1 MNILVTGGSG
11 FIGRNIVKMLKEEG
25 NTVGTYDIRDKNS
38 VSDYH
43 IMSDVRNLKM
53 LEKACSGIDYVFHL
67 AAVTSPPEFENLTGE
82 GYEVNVMGTY
92 NVLAASAKNNVK
104 RVILASSSSVYGD
117 INEAA
122 VETRLPETYSNFYP
136 MTKRINEM
144 TAKLSS
150 RYNLETISLRYFN
163 TYGVGENSKGEYSSV
178 IWKFIDSIRNAKK
191 PIIFGDGT
199 QRRDFI
205 YVEDTARASVLAMK
219 NGTPGGAYN
228 VGTGKSTDFNTIF
241 NIVREEM
248 GYQGEADHVPNPLK
262 SYQMFT
268 LADITKTREEL
279 KFNPRYEI
287 RDGVRKMIKEISEH
301 TEKNSK
307 ST

>member
-117 INEAA
+117 IREAA
-122 VETRLPETYSNFYP
+122 KEPELPAAYSNLYP

-144 TAKLSS
+144 TANLFNQ
-150 RYNLETISLRYFN
+150 YGLETVSLRYFN

-178 IWKFIDSIRNAKK
+178 IWKFIDSIRNGKK
-191 PIIFGDGT
+191 PVIFGDGT

-205 YVEDTARASVLAMK
+205 YVEDTARAS
-219 NGTPGGAYN
+219 
-228 VGTGKSTDFNTIF
+228 
-241 NIVREEM
+241 
-248 GYQGEADHVPNPLK
+248 
-262 SYQMFT
+262 
-268 LADITKTREEL
+268 
-279 KFNPRYEI
+279 
-287 RDGVRKMIKEISEH
+287 
-301 TEKNSK
+301 
-307 ST
+307 

>member
-1 MNILVTGGSG
+1 MMNILVTGGSG

-43 IMSDVRNLKM
+43 IMSDVRNFKM
-53 LEKACSGIDYVFHL
+53 VEKACSGIDYVFHL

-117 INEAA
+117 IREAA
-122 VETRLPETYSNFYP
+122 RESELPAAYSNFYP
-136 MTKRINEM
+136 LTKKINEM
-144 TAKLSS
+144 TARLFNQ
-150 RYNLETISLRYFN
+150 YGLETVSLRYFN

-178 IWKFIDSIRNAKK
+178 IWKFIDSIRNGKK
-191 PIIFGDGT
+191 PVIFGDGT

-219 NGTPGGAYN
+219 NGIPGEAYN
-228 VGTGKSTDFNTIF
+228 VGTGKSTDFNSIYH
-241 NIVREEM
+241 ILKEEM
-248 GYQGEADHVPNPLK
+248 GYQGSAEYVPNPLK

-268 LADITKTREEL
+268 LADISKTKNEL
-279 KFNPRYEI
+279 KFEPKYDI
-287 RDGVRKMIKEISEH
+287 REGVKMILLG
-301 TEKNSK
+301 NG
-307 ST
+307 

>member
-67 AAVTSPPEFENLTGE
+67 AAVTSPPEFENLSGE
-82 GYEVNVMGTY
+82 SYEVNVMGTY

-104 RVILASSSSVYGD
+104 RVILASSSSIYGD
-117 INEAA
+117 IREAA
-122 VETRLPETYSNFYP
+122 RESELPAAYSNFYP

-144 TAKLSS
+144 TARLFNQ
-150 RYNLETISLRYFN
+150 YGLETVSLRYFN

-178 IWKFIDSIRNAKK
+178 IWKFIDAMRNDKR
-191 PIIFGDGT
+191 PTIYGDGK
-199 QRRDFI
+199 QSRDFI
-205 YVEDTARASVLAMK
+205 YVEDSAKASVLAMK
-219 NGTPGGAYN
+219 NGASGESYN
-228 VGTGKSTDFNTIF
+228 VGTSKSTDFNTIF
-241 NIVREEM
+241 QIIKEEM
-248 GYQGEADHVPNPLK
+248 GYKGDKQYIPNPLK
-262 SYQMFT
+262 SYQLFT
-268 LADITKTREEL
+268 IADITKTKSEL
-279 KFNPRYEI
+279 KFEPKYDI
-287 RDGVRKMIKEISEH
+287 KTGVKRVLEELRPQ
-301 TEKNSK
+301 
-307 ST
+307 

>member
-104 RVILASSSSVYGD
+104 RVIIASSSSVYGD
-117 INEAA
+117 IREAA
-122 VETRLPETYSNFYP
+122 RESMIPETYQNLYP
-136 MTKRINEM
+136 LSKRIGEVTVECSPHLETKRE
-144 TAKLSS
+144 
-150 RYNLETISLRYFN
+150 
-163 TYGVGENSKGEYSSV
+163 
-178 IWKFIDSIRNAKK
+178 RN
-191 PIIFGDGT
+191 
-199 QRRDFI
+199 
-205 YVEDTARASVLAMK
+205 
-219 NGTPGGAYN
+219 
-228 VGTGKSTDFNTIF
+228 
-241 NIVREEM
+241 
-248 GYQGEADHVPNPLK
+248 
-262 SYQMFT
+262 
-268 LADITKTREEL
+268 
-279 KFNPRYEI
+279 
-287 RDGVRKMIKEISEH
+287 
-301 TEKNSK
+301 
-307 ST
+307 

>member
-67 AAVTSPPEFENLTGE
+67 AAVTSPPEFENLSGE

-117 INEAA
+117 ISEAA
-122 VETRLPETYSNFYP
+122 REPELPVAYSNFYP
-136 MTKRINEM
+136 MTKRINEI
-144 TAKLSS
+144 TARLFNE
-150 RYNLETISLRYFN
+150 YGLETISLRYFN

-178 IWKFIDSIRNAKK
+178 IWKFIDSIRNGEK

-199 QRRDFI
+199 QKRDFI
-205 YVEDTARASVLAMK
+205 FIKDAARASILAMK
-219 NGTPGGAYN
+219 NGKAGDVYN
-228 VGTGKSTDFNTIF
+228 VGTGVSTDFNRIF
-241 NIVREEM
+241 DMIKGEM
-248 GYQGEADHVPNPLK
+248 NYEGTVEYVPNLN
-262 SYQMFT
+262 Q
-268 LADITKTREEL
+268 EL
-279 KFNPRYEI
+279 QAVHSGGP
-287 RDGVRKMIKEISEH
+287 VAH
-301 TEKNSK
+301 
-307 ST
+307 

>member
-43 IMSDVRNLKM
+43 IMSDVRNFKM

-117 INEAA
+117 I
-122 VETRLPETYSNFYP
+122 R
-136 MTKRINEM
+136 
-144 TAKLSS
+144 
-150 RYNLETISLRYFN
+150 
-163 TYGVGENSKGEYSSV
+163 
-178 IWKFIDSIRNAKK
+178 
-191 PIIFGDGT
+191 
-199 QRRDFI
+199 
-205 YVEDTARASVLAMK
+205 
-219 NGTPGGAYN
+219 
-228 VGTGKSTDFNTIF
+228 
-241 NIVREEM
+241 
-248 GYQGEADHVPNPLK
+248 
-262 SYQMFT
+262 
-268 LADITKTREEL
+268 
-279 KFNPRYEI
+279 
-287 RDGVRKMIKEISEH
+287 
-301 TEKNSK
+301 
-307 ST
+307 

>member
-11 FIGRNIVKMLKEEG
+11 FIGRNIVRMLKEEG

-104 RVILASSSSVYGD
+104 RVILASSSSIYGD
-117 INEAA
+117 IQEAA
-122 VETRLPETYSNFYP
+122 RESELPASYSNFYP

-144 TAKLSS
+144 TARLFNQ
-150 RYNLETISLRYFN
+150 YGLEIVSLRYFN
-163 TYGVGENSKGEYSSV
+163 TYGIGENSKGDYSSV
-178 IWKFIDSIRNAKK
+178 IWKFIDSIRNGKK
-191 PIIFGDGT
+191 PVIFADGK
-199 QRRDFI
+199 QKRDFI
-205 YVEDTARASVLAMK
+205 YVDDTSRASLLAMK
-219 NGTPGGAYN
+219 NGTPGETYN
-228 VGTGKSTDFNTIF
+228 VGTGKTTDFNTIF
-241 NIVREEM
+241 HIVKEEM
-248 GYQGEADHVPNPLK
+248 NYQGEAEYVPNPLK

-279 KFNPRYEI
+279 KFEARYDMRE
-287 RDGVRKMIKEISEH
+287 GVKKIVKEISEH
-301 TEKNSK
+301 AEKNSK

>member
-53 LEKACSGIDYVFHL
+53 LEKACNGIDYVFHL

-104 RVILASSSSVYGD
+104 RVILASSSSIYGD
-117 INEAA
+117 IQEAA
-122 VETRLPETYSNFYP
+122 KEPELPAAYSNFYP

-144 TAKLSS
+144 TARLFNQ
-150 RYNLETISLRYFN
+150 YGLETVSLRYFN
-163 TYGVGENSKGEYSSV
+163 TYGVGENSKGESSSV
-178 IWKFIDSIRNAKK
+178 IWKFIESIKKGKK
-191 PIIFGDGT
+191 PVIYGDGT
-199 QRRDFI
+199 QSRDFI

-219 NGTPGGAYN
+219 NGVPGESYD
-228 VGTGKSTDFNTIF
+228 VGTGKSTDFNSIYH
-241 NIVREEM
+241 ILKEEM
-248 GYQGEADHVPNPLK
+248 GYQGSAEYVPNPLK

-268 LADITKTREEL
+268 LADISKTKNEL
-279 KFNPRYEI
+279 KFEPKYDI
-287 RDGVRKMIKEISEH
+287 REGIKRILLG
-301 TEKNSK
+301 NG
-307 ST
+307 

>member
-11 FIGRNIVKMLKEEG
+11 FIGRNIVKILKEEG

-82 GYEVNVMGTY
+82 GYEVNVIGTY

-104 RVILASSSSVYGD
+104 RVILASSSSIYGD
-117 INEAA
+117 MKQAA
-122 VETRLPETYSNFYP
+122 VETQLPETYSNFYP
-136 MTKRINEM
+136 MTKLINEM
-144 TAKLSS
+144 TAGLISKGG
-150 RYNLETISLRYFN
+150 LETVSLRYFN
-163 TYGVGENSKGEYSSV
+163 TYGVGENSKGDYSSV
-178 IWKFIDSIRNAKK
+178 IWKFIDAIRNNKS

-199 QRRDFI
+199 QSRDFI
-205 YVEDTARASVLAMK
+205 YVKDTARASVLAMK
-219 NGTPGGAYN
+219 NGAPGESYN
-228 VGTGKSTDFNTIF
+228 IGTGRTTDFNTIF
-241 NIVREEM
+241 QIVKEEM
-248 GYQGEADHVPNPLK
+248 GYPDAAEYAPNPLK

-268 LADITKTREEL
+268 LADITKAKEEL
-279 KFNPRYEI
+279 KFEPKYGI
-287 RDGVRKMIKEISEH
+287 RDGVREMIKDISDLSRKH
-301 TEKNSK
+301 SK

>member
-104 RVILASSSSVYGD
+104 RVILASSSSIYGD
-117 INEAA
+117 IREAA
-122 VETRLPETYSNFYP
+122 REPKLPATYSNFYP

-144 TAKLSS
+144 TARLFNE
-150 RYNLETISLRYFN
+150 YGLETVSLRYFN
-163 TYGVGENSKGEYSSV
+163 TYGVGENSKGDYSSV
-178 IWKFIDSIRNAKK
+178 IWKFIDAIRSNKR
-191 PIIFGDGT
+191 PVIFGDGT
-199 QRRDFI
+199 QSRDFI
-205 YVEDTARASVLAMK
+205 YVEDSARASVLAMK
-219 NGTPGGAYN
+219 NGIPGEAYN
-228 VGTGKSTDFNTIF
+228 IGTGKTTDFNTVF
-241 NIVREEM
+241 GIVKEEM
-248 GYQGEADHVPNPLK
+248 GYQGEAEHVPNPLK
-262 SYQMFT
+262 SYQTFT
-268 LADITKTREEL
+268 LADITKARGEL
-279 KFNPRYEI
+279 KFETRYDI
-287 RDGVRKMIKEISEH
+287 RDCVKRMIKEISEH
-301 TEKNSK
+301 AEKNSR

>member
-117 INEAA
+117 IREAA
-122 VETRLPETYSNFYP
+122 RESMIPETYSNFYP

-144 TAKLSS
+144 TAKLFSIAG
-150 RYNLETISLRYFN
+150 LETISLRYFN
-163 TYGVGENSKGEYSSV
+163 TYGLGENSKGDYSSV
-178 IWKFIDSIRNAKK
+178 IWKFINSIRNEKK
-191 PIIFGDGT
+191 PIIYGDGT

-205 YVEDTARASVLAMK
+205 YVDDTVMASVLAMK
-219 NGTPGGAYN
+219 NGIPGESYN
-228 VGTGKSTDFNTIF
+228 VGTGKTTDFNTIF
-241 NIVREEM
+241 HIVKEEM
-248 GYQGEADHVPNPLK
+248 GYQGEAEHVPNLLK

-268 LADITKTREEL
+268 LADITKARGEL
-279 KFNPRYEI
+279 KFGPRYDI
-287 RDGVRKMIKEISEH
+287 RDGVKRMIKEISEH
-301 TEKNSK
+301 TEKNSR
-307 ST
+307 SI